1 MTLRLANLKGRA
13 QFIVGDIASPRA
25 IDVATASNNS
35 LSADP
40 MLCFAHWDSLKKIAA
55 TLDAGSGTP
64 VAIAD
69 LSCPVPQPRQMFAV
83 GLNYRQHAAE
93 MGSPLPPLP
102 LVFAK
107 FQSSLN
113 SPTGNIEILSDTVD
127 YESELVIIVGKGG
140 RHIDEAVAWDHVAG
154 LCAGQDVSDRG
165 LQYMG
170 TPPQFSLG
178 KSRVGYSPIGPWVTD
193 MSNNDKRDD
202 LQLGCTVNGEQR
214 QDTQTSDMI
223 FGIAHIV
230 AYMSTIVEL
239 FPGDV
244 IYTGSPFGVGH
255 GRKPQLYLKPG
266 DVVET
271 TLEGVG
277 TITNRCI

>member
-25 IDVATASNNS
+25 VDVATASNNS

-40 MLCFAHWDSLKKIAA
+40 MLCFAHWDSLKKLAA
-55 TLDAGSGTP
+55 TLDVSAGSP

-140 RHIDEAVAWDHVAG
+140 RHIDEAVAWDHIAG
-154 LCAGQDVSDRG
+154 LCVGQDVSDRG

-193 MSNNDKRDD
+193 MSNNNKRDD
-202 LQLGCTVNGEQR
+202 LHLGCTVNGEQR

>member
-40 MLCFAHWDSLKKIAA
+40 MLCFAHWDSLKKLAS
-55 TLDAGSGTP
+55 TLDVSAGSP
-64 VAIAD
+64 VDIAD

-154 LCAGQDVSDRG
+154 LCVGQDVSDRG

>member
-1 MTLRLANLKGRA
+1 M
-13 QFIVGDIASPRA
+13 Q
-25 IDVATASNNS
+25 
-35 LSADP
+35 
-40 MLCFAHWDSLKKIAA
+40 CFAHWDALKKLAA
-55 TLDAGSGTP
+55 TLDASTGSP

-83 GLNYRQHAAE
+83 GLNYRKHAAE

-113 SPTGNIEILSDTVD
+113 SPTGNIEIQSETVD

-140 RHIDEAVAWDHVAG
+140 RNIVEASAWDHVAG

-230 AYMSTIVEL
+230 SYMSTIVEL

-255 GRKPQLYLKPG
+255 GRKPQVYLQPG

>member
-1 MTLRLANLKGRA
+1 M
-13 QFIVGDIASPRA
+13 Q
-25 IDVATASNNS
+25 
-35 LSADP
+35 
-40 MLCFAHWDSLKKIAA
+40 CFAHWDALKKLAA
-55 TLDAGSGTP
+55 TLDASTGSP

-83 GLNYRQHAAE
+83 GLNYRKHAAE
-93 MGSPLPPLP
+93 MGSPVPPLP

-113 SPTGNIEILSDTVD
+113 SPTGNIEIQSETVD

-140 RHIDEAVAWDHVAG
+140 RNIVEAAAWDHIAG

-230 AYMSTIVEL
+230 SYMSTIVEL

-255 GRKPQLYLKPG
+255 GRKPQVYLKPG

>member
-13 QFIVGDIASPRA
+13 QFIVGDITAPYA

-40 MLCFAHWDSLKKIAA
+40 MQCFAHWDVMKKIAP
-55 TLDAGSGTP
+55 TLKASAGAP

-83 GLNYRQHAAE
+83 GLNYRKHAAE

-113 SPTGNIEILSDTVD
+113 TPTGTIAILSDTVD
-127 YESELVIIVGKGG
+127 YESELVIVVGRGG
-140 RHIDEAVAWDHVAG
+140 RQITEDRAWDHIAG

-170 TPPQFSLG
+170 SPPQFCLG

-193 MSNNDKRDD
+193 MSDNDQRDD

-255 GRKPQLYLKPG
+255 GRKPQMYLKPG

-277 TITNRCI
+277 TITNRCV

>member
-40 MLCFAHWDSLKKIAA
+40 MQCFAHWDTLKKLAA
-55 TLDAGSGTP
+55 TLDVSTGAP

-69 LSCPVPQPRQMFAV
+69 LSCPVPNPRQMFAV
-83 GLNYRQHAAE
+83 GLNYRKHAAE

-113 SPTGNIEILSDTVD
+113 TPTGNIEILSDTVD

-140 RHIDEAVAWDHVAG
+140 RHIDEAAAWDHVAG

-178 KSRVGYSPIGPWVTD
+178 KSRIGYSPIGPWVTD

-214 QDTQTSDMI
+214 QDTHTSDMI

-255 GRKPQLYLKPG
+255 GRKPQVYLKPG
-266 DVVET
+266 DVVVT

>member
-13 QFIVGDIASPRA
+13 QFIVGDISSPRA

-40 MLCFAHWDSLKKIAA
+40 MQCFSHWDVLKKLAA
-55 TLDAGSGTP
+55 SLDVSAGTP

-83 GLNYRQHAAE
+83 GLNYRKHAAE

-113 SPTGNIEILSDTVD
+113 TPTGNIEILSDTVD

-140 RHIDEAVAWDHVAG
+140 RHIEEASAWDHVAG

-255 GRKPQLYLKPG
+255 GRKPQVYLKPG

>member
-35 LSADP
+35 MSADP
-40 MLCFAHWDSLKKIAA
+40 MQCFAHWDTLKKLAA
-55 TLDAGSGTP
+55 TLDVSTGAP

-69 LSCPVPQPRQMFAV
+69 LSCPVPNPRQMFAV
-83 GLNYRQHAAE
+83 GLNYRKHAAE

-113 SPTGNIEILSDTVD
+113 TPTGNIEILSDTVD

-140 RHIDEAVAWDHVAG
+140 RHIDEAAAWDHVAG

-193 MSNNDKRDD
+193 MSNNDKRDN

-214 QDTQTSDMI
+214 QDTHTSDMI

-255 GRKPQLYLKPG
+255 GRKPQVYLKPG
-266 DVVET
+266 DVVVT

>member
-13 QFIVGDIASPRA
+13 QFIVGDITAPCA

-40 MLCFAHWDSLKKIAA
+40 MQCLAHWDTLKKLAA
-55 TLDAGSGTP
+55 TLDAGTGSP

-83 GLNYRQHAAE
+83 GLNYRKHAAE

-113 SPTGNIEILSDTVD
+113 SPTGSIEIQSDTVD

-140 RHIDEAVAWDHVAG
+140 RNIVEATAWDHVAG

-170 TPPQFSLG
+170 SPPQFSLG

-223 FGIAHIV
+223 FGIAHII

-255 GRKPQLYLKPG
+255 GRTPQVYLKPG
-266 DVVET
+266 DIVET

-277 TITNRCI
+277 TITNRCV

>member
-40 MLCFAHWDSLKKIAA
+40 MLCFAHWDSLKKLAS
-55 TLDAGSGTP
+55 TLDVSAGSP

-127 YESELVIIVGKGG
+127 YESELVIVVGKGG

-154 LCAGQDVSDRG
+154 LCVGQDVSDRG

>member
-13 QFIVGDIASPRA
+13 QFIVGDITAPRA

-40 MLCFAHWDSLKKIAA
+40 MQCFAHWDALKKIAP
-55 TLDAGSGTP
+55 TLDAQSGTP
-64 VAIAD
+64 IAISD

-83 GLNYRQHAAE
+83 GLNYRKHAAE

-113 SPTGNIEILSDTVD
+113 TPTGTIEILSDTVD
-127 YESELVIIVGKGG
+127 YESELVIVVGKGG
-140 RHIDEAVAWDHVAG
+140 RHINEDHAWNHVAG

-170 TPPQFSLG
+170 SPPQFSLG

-255 GRKPQLYLKPG
+255 GRKPQVYLKPG
-266 DVVET
+266 DIVET

>member
-40 MLCFAHWDSLKKIAA
+40 MQCFAHWDTLKKLAA
-55 TLDAGSGTP
+55 TLDASTGTLI
-64 VAIAD
+64 AISD
-69 LSCPVPQPRQMFAV
+69 LLCPVPLPRQMFAV
-83 GLNYRQHAAE
+83 GLNYRKHAAE

-113 SPTGNIEILSDTVD
+113 TPTGNIEILSDTVD

-140 RHIDEAVAWDHVAG
+140 RHIDEATAWDHVAG

-255 GRKPQLYLKPG
+255 GRKPQVYLKPG

>member
-1 MTLRLANLKGRA
+1 
-13 QFIVGDIASPRA
+13 
-25 IDVATASNNS
+25 
-35 LSADP
+35 
-40 MLCFAHWDSLKKIAA
+40 
-55 TLDAGSGTP
+55 
-64 VAIAD
+64 
-69 LSCPVPQPRQMFAV
+69 
-83 GLNYRQHAAE
+83 
-93 MGSPLPPLP
+93 MGS
-102 LVFAK
+102 
-107 FQSSLN
+107 
-113 SPTGNIEILSDTVD
+113 
-127 YESELVIIVGKGG
+127 
-140 RHIDEAVAWDHVAG
+140 
-154 LCAGQDVSDRG
+154 
-165 LQYMG
+165 
-170 TPPQFSLG
+170 PPQFSLG

-214 QDTQTSDMI
+214 QDTHTSDMI

>member
-40 MLCFAHWDSLKKIAA
+40 MQCFAHWDSLKKLAA
-55 TLDAGSGTP
+55 TLDASTGSA

-83 GLNYRQHAAE
+83 GLNYRKHAAE

-113 SPTGNIEILSDTVD
+113 SPTGNIEIQSDTVD

-140 RHIDEAVAWDHVAG
+140 RNIVEASAWDHVAG
-154 LCAGQDVSDRG
+154 LCVGQDVSDRG

-230 AYMSTIVEL
+230 SYMSTIVEL

-255 GRKPQLYLKPG
+255 GRKPQVYLQPG

>member
-40 MLCFAHWDSLKKIAA
+40 MQCFAHWDTLKKLAA
-55 TLDAGSGTP
+55 TLDASTGTP
-64 VAIAD
+64 IAISD
-69 LSCPVPQPRQMFAV
+69 LLCPVPLPRQMFAV
-83 GLNYRQHAAE
+83 GLNYRKHAAE

-113 SPTGNIEILSDTVD
+113 TPTGNIEILSDTVD

-140 RHIDEAVAWDHVAG
+140 RHIDEATAWDHVAG

-255 GRKPQLYLKPG
+255 GRKPQIYLKPG

>member
-40 MLCFAHWDSLKKIAA
+40 MQCFAHWNALKKIAA
-55 TLDAGSGTP
+55 TLDTNSGNA
-64 VAIAD
+64 VSISD

-83 GLNYRQHAAE
+83 GLNYRKHAAE

-113 SPTGNIEILSDTVD
+113 SPAGDIEILSDTVD
-127 YESELVIIVGKGG
+127 YESELVIVVGKGG
-140 RHIDEAVAWDHVAG
+140 RHINEEQAWNHVAG
-154 LCAGQDVSDRG
+154 LCVGQDVSDRG

-202 LQLGCTVNGEQR
+202 LHLGCTVNGEQR

-239 FPGDV
+239 YPGDV

-255 GRKPQLYLKPG
+255 GRKPQVYLKPG

>member
-13 QFIVGDIASPRA
+13 QFIVGDIASLRA

-40 MLCFAHWDSLKKIAA
+40 MQCFAHWDTLKKLAA
-55 TLDAGSGTP
+55 TLDVSTGAP

-69 LSCPVPQPRQMFAV
+69 LSCPVPNPRQMFAV
-83 GLNYRQHAAE
+83 GLNYRKHAAE

-113 SPTGNIEILSDTVD
+113 TPTGNIEILSDTVD

-140 RHIDEAVAWDHVAG
+140 RHIDEAAAWDHVAG

-193 MSNNDKRDD
+193 MSNNDKRDN

-214 QDTQTSDMI
+214 QDTHTSDMI

-255 GRKPQLYLKPG
+255 GRKPQVYLKPG
-266 DVVET
+266 DVVVT